1 MWGEATERID
11 QNPDLGASLVAQWL
25 KKIHLPMQETWV
37 QSLVQEDLACLRQ
50 LSPCTMTIEP
60 VLRNKRSH
68 RDYSVLASTRK
79 VHVAMEG
86 QHSQKEIN

>member
-1 MWGEATERID
+1 
-11 QNPDLGASLVAQWL
+11 
-25 KKIHLPMQETWV
+25 
-37 QSLVQEDLACLRQ
+37 
-50 LSPCTMTIEP
+50 MTIEP